1 MDRSLQ
7 KLTDSI
13 ETYSYDLSKQSSVSD
28 QAMNQIRNNLTTLQ
42 QAYNRY
48 IQEANSVGLSDSWA
62 SKVRDGSINVET
74 ITDESLMDKIN
85 DYQDWYE
92 KALDVQDTIA
102 DYQSQLLDLA
112 TEKLDNIEQ
121 YFENRTNYND
131 EFGYL
136 TDISTLQDAL
146 NKLTAELDKQVLAG
160 VIKEGSNEWYEAMSK
175 ISEAQDALIE
185 ATLKK
190 YQDIIDNLDRISTTL
205 DNSLELKEARG
216 DKITEEDY
224 QRPLE
229 VANEQIDELYKKRE
243 QLLKQQ
249 GIYDVGSA
257 KYDDYAEQIADIDDE
272 IYGLLGDI
280 EDLKDSIWE
289 VRWQPFFD
297 GMEAAENLRDE
308 MDQVRDLLDSDA
320 FVAENGGLTSEG
332 ITNLGLISS
341 AMNVEKQRVRDL
353 NEAIVKLSEDL
364 DNGNIS
370 TSEYEDQLKDFTDQ
384 IYESTGVISDY
395 QNEIIDLWQ
404 TQLEAENDVI
414 QESINKHKELLDAKK
429 ANDSYSKNVKDQTKE
444 INQIRAQ
451 ISALEGVQNESAKAQ
466 LKNLQAQLADAESSL
481 SDLQADREYDVRSQG
496 YDNLSQDLEDAMN
509 ESINAV
515 KYNADEQ
522 ERVISEMLDN
532 VLNNYKDVY
541 SKINQIIANT
551 GIVPSDDFQHII
563 DNIGSQQGAQNQ
575 VNDSNTIAPDY
586 NPSDFTNVNTGQI
599 QSGSNQANNDKIQS
613 EIEKEPNTTNR
624 PVAQI
629 TLKPTSLSLQEGKSS
644 TIKAN
649 IRPTDAANKSVKWSS
664 SNTSVAT
671 VSNGVVKAV
680 KAGSAKI
687 TCTAQDGSGISA
699 SCSVTV
705 TAKPKPTKP
714 SASTSGGDGKPR
726 VGDKAT
732 LTGWYYYDSW
742 GKSPAGNRYSG
753 VKNGVIIDAYSAKKY
768 GGNGRNT
775 GGFDVHIKSADGKY
789 GDLGWV
795 KLSQLKGYATGTK
808 GITNSAEIARVD
820 ELGKELRIK
829 RGGDIYEMFRYGD
842 AVVPKHMTD
851 NLFTLADHT
860 NEVMETINNVDR
872 SGGKEV
878 TVNNN
883 YESLLTVNGDI
894 TKETFP
900 GVKKMCEEAY
910 RYTAKEFKKDA
921 RYMGITRTL

>member
-1 MDRSLQ
+1 MKAWEVHKRTAQIS
-7 KLTDSI
+7 
-13 ETYSYDLSKQSSVSD
+13 DLRED
-28 QAMNQIRNNLTTLQ
+28 N
-42 QAYNRY
+42 
-48 IQEANSVGLSDSWA
+48 
-62 SKVRDGSINVET
+62 
-74 ITDESLMDKIN
+74 DEKS
-85 DYQDWYE
+85 
-92 KALDVQDTIA
+92 LDVQDTIA

-121 YFENRTNYND
+121 YFDNRTNYND

-136 TDISTLQDAL
+136 TDISTLQDAV

-160 VIKEGSNEWYEAMSK
+160 VIKEGSNEYFEAMSK
-175 ISEAQDALIE
+175 IAEMQQALIE

-205 DNSLELKEARG
+205 DNSIALKEARG
-216 DKITEEDY
+216 DKITEDDY

-249 GIYDVGSA
+249 AIYDVGSEL
-257 KYDDYAEQIADIDDE
+257 YDDYADQIADVDDE

-280 EDLKDSIWE
+280 EDLKDKIWE
-289 VRWQPFFD
+289 VRWEPFFD
-297 GMEAAENLRDE
+297 GMEAAENLRNE
-308 MDQVRDLLDSDA
+308 MDQVRDLLNSDA
-320 FVAENGGLTSEG
+320 FVDTKGGLTSEG

-370 TSEYEDQLKDFTDQ
+370 TSEYEEQLKDFTDQ

-404 TQLEAENDVI
+404 TQLEAENEVI

-429 ANDSYSKNVKDQTKE
+429 ANDSYSRNVKDQTKE

-451 ISALEGVQNESAKAQ
+451 ISALEGVQNDSAKAQ

-481 SDLQADREYDVRSQG
+481 SDLQADREYEVRQTG
-496 YDNLSQDLEDAMN
+496 YENLSSDLEDAMN
-509 ESINAV
+509 ESIEAV

-522 ERVISEMLDN
+522 ERVISEMLNN

-541 SKINQIIANT
+541 SKINQIISNT
-551 GIVPSDDFQHII
+551 GIVPSDDFQQVI
-563 DNIGSQQGAQNQ
+563 DNIGSQSGAESQ

-599 QSGSNQANNDKIQS
+599 QSGSNQSHNDFIES
-613 EIEKEPNTTNR
+613 EIKKEPNIDNR

-629 TLKPTSLSLQEGKSS
+629 TLKPTSISIEEGKSA
-644 TIKAN
+644 TISAN

-664 SNTSVAT
+664 SNIAIAT
-671 VSNGVVKAV
+671 VSNGVVKGI
-680 KAGSAKI
+680 KPGSAQI
-687 TCTAQDGSGISA
+687 TCTALDGSGVSA
-699 SCSVTV
+699 AATVVVT
-705 TAKPKPTKP
+705 KKPEPPKPQP
-714 SASTSGGDGKPR
+714 PASSGGDGIPR
-726 VGDKAT
+726 VGDVVT
-732 LTGWYYYDSW
+732 FTGSYYYDSW
-742 GKSPAGNRYSG
+742 GQNPAGNLYSG
-753 VKNGVIIDAYSAKKY
+753 IAGGVVIDAYSASKY
-768 GGNGRNT
+768 GGGASFT
-775 GGFDVHIKSADGKY
+775 GGYDVHIKSADGRY

-795 KLSQLKGYATGTK
+795 SLNQISGYATGTK
-808 GITNSAEIARVD
+808 GITKPVEIARID
-820 ELGKELRIK
+820 EMGKELRIK

-860 NEVMETINNVDR
+860 NEIMETINSVDR
-872 SGGKEV
+872 NGGEI
-878 TVNNN
+878 TINNN
-883 YESLLTVNGDI
+883 YDSLLHVDGNVD
-894 TKETFP
+894 
-900 GVKKMCEEAY
+900 
-910 RYTAKEFKKDA
+910 KDA
-921 RYMGITRTL
+921 LPGLQELLYKSYQYTSKQMKRDATLQGIRRTL

>member
-1 MDRSLQ
+1 
-7 KLTDSI
+7 
-13 ETYSYDLSKQSSVSD
+13 
-28 QAMNQIRNNLTTLQ
+28 
-42 QAYNRY
+42 
-48 IQEANSVGLSDSWA
+48 
-62 SKVRDGSINVET
+62 
-74 ITDESLMDKIN
+74 
-85 DYQDWYE
+85 
-92 KALDVQDTIA
+92 
-102 DYQSQLLDLA
+102 
-112 TEKLDNIEQ
+112 
-121 YFENRTNYND
+121 
-131 EFGYL
+131 
-136 TDISTLQDAL
+136 
-146 NKLTAELDKQVLAG
+146 
-160 VIKEGSNEWYEAMSK
+160 MSK
-175 ISEAQDALIE
+175 IAEMQDALIE

-205 DNSLELKEARG
+205 DNSLTLKEARG
-216 DKITEEDY
+216 DTITESDY

-229 VANEQIDELYKKRE
+229 VANKQIDELYKKRE
-243 QLLKQQ
+243 KLLKQQ

-280 EDLKDSIWE
+280 EDLKDKIWE

-297 GMEAAENLRDE
+297 GMEAAENLRNE

-370 TSEYEDQLKDFTDQ
+370 ISEYEEQLKDFTDQ

-404 TQLEAENDVI
+404 TQLEAENEVI
-414 QESINKHKELLDAKK
+414 QESINKHKELLDAKE
-429 ANDSYSKNVKDQTKE
+429 ANDSYSRNVKDQTKE

-451 ISALEGVQNESAKAQ
+451 ISALEGVQNDSAKAQ
-466 LKNLQAQLADAESSL
+466 LKNLQAQLAEAEQSL
-481 SDLQADREYDVRSQG
+481 SDLQSDREYEVRQTG
-496 YDNLSQDLEDAMN
+496 YENLSSDLEDAMN

-522 ERVISEMLDN
+522 ERVISEMLNN

-541 SKINQIIANT
+541 SQINQIIANT
-551 GIVPSDDFQHII
+551 GIVPSDDFQQVIN
-563 DNIGSQQGAQNQ
+563 NIGTQQGAQSQ
-575 VNDSNTIAPDY
+575 VDWSNTIAPDY
-586 NPSDFTNVNTGQI
+586 NPNDYSSGINTSPI
-599 QSGSNQANNDKIQS
+599 QSGSNQTNNDKIQS
-613 EIEKEPNTTNR
+613 EIEKEPNIDNR

-644 TIKAN
+644 TVKAT
-649 IRPTDAANKSVKWSS
+649 IRPTDAANKSIKWSS
-664 SNTSVAT
+664 SNTKVAT

-680 KAGSAKI
+680 KAGSARI

-705 TAKPKPTKP
+705 TAKPKATKP
-714 SASTSGGDGKPR
+714 STSTSGGDGNPR
-726 VGDKAT
+726 VGDRVT
-732 LTGWYYYDSW
+732 LSGWYYYDSY

-753 VKNGVIIDAYSAKKY
+753 VKNGVVIDAYSAKKY
-768 GGNGRNT
+768 GGNGNRT
-775 GGFDVHIKSADGKY
+775 GSYDVHIKSADGKY

-795 KLSQLKGYATGTK
+795 KLSQLKGYAGGTK
-808 GITNSAEIARVD
+808 GITNSVEIARVD

-860 NEVMETINNVDR
+860 NEVMETINNADR
-872 SGGKEV
+872 GSGGDV

>member
-1 MDRSLQ
+1 MS
-7 KLTDSI
+7 
-13 ETYSYDLSKQSSVSD
+13 
-28 QAMNQIRNNLTTLQ
+28 QI
-42 QAYNRY
+42 A
-48 IQEANSVGLSDSWA
+48 
-62 SKVRDGSINVET
+62 
-74 ITDESLMDKIN
+74 
-85 DYQDWYE
+85 
-92 KALDVQDTIA
+92 
-102 DYQSQLLDLA
+102 
-112 TEKLDNIEQ
+112 
-121 YFENRTNYND
+121 
-131 EFGYL
+131 
-136 TDISTLQDAL
+136 
-146 NKLTAELDKQVLAG
+146 
-160 VIKEGSNEWYEAMSK
+160 
-175 ISEAQDALIE
+175 EAQDALIE

-216 DKITEEDY
+216 DQITEEDY

-280 EDLKDSIWE
+280 EDLKDKIWE

-297 GMEAAENLRDE
+297 GMEAAENLRNE
-308 MDQVRDLLDSDA
+308 MDEVRDLLDSDA
-320 FVAENGGLTSEG
+320 FVDENGGLTSEG

-466 LKNLQAQLADAESSL
+466 LKNLQAQLAEAESSL

-541 SKINQIIANT
+541 SKINQIISNT
-551 GIVPSDDFQHII
+551 GIVPSDDFQQVI
-563 DNIGSQQGAQNQ
+563 DNIGTQQGAESQ
-575 VNDSNTIAPDY
+575 VNDSNTVAPDY

-664 SNTSVAT
+664 SNTKVAT

-705 TAKPKPTKP
+705 TAKPKASKP

-732 LTGWYYYDSW
+732 LTGWYYYDSY
-742 GKSPAGNRYSG
+742 GKNPAGNRYSG

-775 GGFDVHIKSADGKY
+775 GGYDVHIKSADGKY

-808 GITNSAEIARVD
+808 GITNSIEIARVD

-883 YESLLTVNGDI
+883 YDSLLTVNGDI

>member
-1 MDRSLQ
+1 MKAWEVHKRTAQIS
-7 KLTDSI
+7 
-13 ETYSYDLSKQSSVSD
+13 DLRED
-28 QAMNQIRNNLTTLQ
+28 
-42 QAYNRY
+42 
-48 IQEANSVGLSDSWA
+48 
-62 SKVRDGSINVET
+62 
-74 ITDESLMDKIN
+74 N
-85 DYQDWYE
+85 DE

-136 TDISTLQDAL
+136 TSVSTLQNAL
-146 NKLTAELDKQVLAG
+146 NKLTSELDKQVLAG
-160 VIKEGSNEWYEAMSK
+160 VIKEGSNEFYSAMSQ
-175 ISEAQDALIE
+175 IAEAQDALIE

-205 DNSLELKEARG
+205 DNSLTLKEARG
-216 DKITEEDY
+216 DTITEQDY

-229 VANEQIDELYKKRE
+229 VANKQIDELYKKRE
-243 QLLKQQ
+243 KLLKQQ

-257 KYDDYAEQIADIDDE
+257 KYDDYADQIADIDDE

-280 EDLKDSIWE
+280 EDLKDKIWE

-320 FVAENGGLTSEG
+320 FVDTKGGLTGEG

-341 AMNVEKQRVRDL
+341 AMNVEKQRVRAL

-414 QESINKHKELLDAKK
+414 QESINKHKELLQAKK
-429 ANDSYSKNVKDQTKE
+429 DNDSYSRNVKDQTKE

-466 LKNLQAQLADAESSL
+466 LKNLQAQLAEAEQSL
-481 SDLQADREYDVRSQG
+481 SDLQSDREYEVRQAG
-496 YDNLSQDLEDAMN
+496 YDGLSEDLDRALEDSLN
-509 ESINAV
+509 SV
-515 KYNADEQ
+515 KYNADAQ
-522 ERVISEMLDN
+522 ERVISEMLSR
-532 VLNNYKDVY
+532 VVSNYQDAY
-541 SKINQIIANT
+541 NKINQIISST
-551 GIVPSDDFQHII
+551 GIVPSDDFQQVI
-563 DNIGSQQGAQNQ
+563 DNIGTQQGAQNQ

-586 NPSDFTNVNTGQI
+586 DPSDFTNINTGGI
-599 QSGSNQANNDKIQS
+599 QSGSNQANNDKIQDA
-613 EIEKEPNTTNR
+613 IEKEPNIDNR

-644 TIKAN
+644 TVKAT
-649 IRPTDAANKSVKWSS
+649 IRPTDAANKSVKWTS
-664 SNTSVAT
+664 SNTKVAT

-687 TCTAQDGSGISA
+687 TCTATDGSGTSA
-699 SCSVTV
+699 TCSVTV
-705 TAKPKPTKP
+705 TAKPKATKP
-714 SASTSGGDGKPR
+714 STSISGGDGKPR
-726 VGDKAT
+726 VGDTAT
-732 LTGWYYYDSW
+732 LSGWYYYDSY

-753 VKNGVIIDAYSAKKY
+753 VKNGVVIDAYSASKY
-768 GGNGRNT
+768 GGKGKNV
-775 GGFDVHIKSADGKY
+775 GGYDVHIKSKDGKY

-795 KLSQLKGYATGTK
+795 KLSQLSGYATGLKKAAEEELAWTQEDGPEVIISPSTGAVLTK
-808 GITNSAEIARVD
+808 INP
-820 ELGKELRIK
+820 
-829 RGGDIYEMFRYGD
+829 GDSIIPNDLSE
-842 AVVPKHMTD
+842 
-851 NLFTLADHT
+851 NLFKWGALDPEIVKKCVDSMNATIANDCVSQTVRNITADSQRAARDMMSS
-860 NEVMETINNVDR
+860 V
-872 SGGKEV
+872 GKMQSENQRPIV
-878 TVNNN
+878 VH
-883 YESLLTVNGDI
+883 YDSLLTVNGDI

-900 GVKKMCEEAY
+900 GVKKMCEEACK
-910 RYTAKEFKKDA
+910 YTAKEFKKDA
-921 RYMGITRTL
+921 RLQGITRTL

>member
-1 MDRSLQ
+1 
-7 KLTDSI
+7 
-13 ETYSYDLSKQSSVSD
+13 
-28 QAMNQIRNNLTTLQ
+28 
-42 QAYNRY
+42 
-48 IQEANSVGLSDSWA
+48 
-62 SKVRDGSINVET
+62 
-74 ITDESLMDKIN
+74 
-85 DYQDWYE
+85 
-92 KALDVQDTIA
+92 
-102 DYQSQLLDLA
+102 
-112 TEKLDNIEQ
+112 
-121 YFENRTNYND
+121 
-131 EFGYL
+131 
-136 TDISTLQDAL
+136 
-146 NKLTAELDKQVLAG
+146 
-160 VIKEGSNEWYEAMSK
+160 MSK

-216 DKITEEDY
+216 ETITEEDY

-243 QLLKQQ
+243 KLLKQQ

-257 KYDDYAEQIADIDDE
+257 KYDDYADQIADIDDE

-297 GMEAAENLRDE
+297 GMEAAENLRNE
-308 MDQVRDLLDSDA
+308 MDQVRNLLDSDA

-541 SKINQIIANT
+541 SKINQIISNT

-563 DNIGSQQGAQNQ
+563 DNIGSQQGAQSQ
-575 VNDSNTIAPDY
+575 VDASNTIAPEY
-586 NPSDFTNVNTGQI
+586 NPNDYSSGINTSPI

-680 KAGSAKI
+680 KAGSARI

-732 LTGWYYYDSW
+732 LTGWYYYDSY
-742 GKSPAGNRYSG
+742 GKNPAGNRYSG

-775 GGFDVHIKSADGKY
+775 GGFDVHIKSANGEY

-808 GITNSAEIARVD
+808 GITNSVEIARVD

-872 SGGKEV
+872 SGSGEV

>member
-1 MDRSLQ
+1 M
-7 KLTDSI
+7 I
-13 ETYSYDLSKQSSVSD
+13 SD

-48 IQEANSVGLSDSWA
+48 IQEANSVGLDEAWA
-62 SKVRDGSINVET
+62 SKVRDGSINIET
-74 ITDESLMDKIN
+74 ITDESLMDKIK
-85 DYQDWYE
+85 DYENWYN

-136 TDISTLQDAL
+136 TDISTLQDAV

-160 VIKEGSNEWYEAMSK
+160 VIKEGSNEFYEAMSK

-205 DNSLELKEARG
+205 DNSLELKEVRG
-216 DKITEEDY
+216 DTITEDDY

-249 GIYDVGSA
+249 GIYDVGSEL
-257 KYDDYAEQIADIDDE
+257 YDDYAEQIADIDDE

-280 EDLKDSIWE
+280 EDLKDKIWE
-289 VRWQPFFD
+289 VRWEPFFD
-297 GMEAAENLRDE
+297 GMEAAENLRKE
-308 MDQVRDLLDSDA
+308 MDEVRGWLKDESFIDES
-320 FVAENGGLTSEG
+320 GGLTESG
-332 ITNLGLISS
+332 VTNIALISA
-341 AMNVEKQRVRDL
+341 AMNNTKQQIKDYSTALEKLEQDL
-353 NEAIVKLSEDL
+353 NA
-364 DNGNIS
+364 GNIS
-370 TSEYEDQLKDFTDQ
+370 TSEFEEQQKDFLDQ
-384 IYESTGVISDY
+384 IRGSVGVVEDY
-395 QNEIIDLWQ
+395 KSSIIDLY
-404 TQLEAENDVI
+404 TEMLEKENEVVQDSISKQEELMDVRKKNSDYAK
-414 QESINKHKELLDAKK
+414 SIRN
-429 ANDSYSKNVKDQTKE
+429 QTKE
-444 INQIRAQ
+444 INQIQAQ
-451 ISALEGVQNESAKAQ
+451 INALSGSTNQSSIAERKRLE
-466 LKNLQAQLADAESSL
+466 AQLAELQEELQSS
-481 SDLQADREYDVRSQG
+481 QEDRAYDVRQSG
-496 YDNLSQDLEDAMN
+496 LDGLSNDLN
-509 ESINAV
+509 EALDSTLNEIT
-515 KYNADEQ
+515 YNADKQ
-522 ERVISEMLDN
+522 EEVISNMLNN

-541 SKINQIIANT
+541 SKINQIISDT
-551 GIVPSDDFQHII
+551 GLVPSDQFQQVI
-563 DNIGSQQGAQNQ
+563 DNLGSQSGAESQ

-586 NPSDFTNVNTGQI
+586 NPSDFTHVNTGQI
-599 QSGSNQANNDKIQS
+599 QSGSNQSHNDFIES
-613 EIEKEPNTTNR
+613 EIKKEPNIDNR

-629 TLKPTSLSLQEGKSS
+629 TLKPTSISVEEGKSA
-644 TIKAN
+644 TISAN
-649 IRPTDAANKSVKWSS
+649 IRPTDAANKSVKWTS
-664 SNTSVAT
+664 SNTAVAT
-671 VSNGVVKAV
+671 VSNGVVKGV
-680 KAGSAKI
+680 KPGSAQI
-687 TCTAQDGSGISA
+687 TCAALDGSGVSA
-699 SCSVTV
+699 TAGVTV
-705 TAKPKPTKP
+705 TEKPKPAPAP
-714 SASTSGGDGKPR
+714 SPSGGGDGVPR
-726 VGDKAT
+726 VGDVVT
-732 LTGWYYYDSW
+732 FTGSYFYDSW
-742 GKSPAGNRYSG
+742 GKRPAGSRYSG
-753 VKNGVIIDAYSAKKY
+753 VAGGVVIDAYSSKKY
-768 GGNGRNT
+768 GGSGNRT
-775 GGFDVHIKSADGKY
+775 GGYDVHIKSADGRY

-795 KLSQLKGYATGTK
+795 SLNQISGYATGTK
-808 GITNSAEIARVD
+808 GITNPVEIARVD
-820 ELGKELRIK
+820 EMGKELRIK

-900 GVKKMCEEAY
+900 GVKKMCELACQ
-910 RYTAKEFKKDA
+910 YTSKELKKDA